1 MKSREMKNKSKI
13 LICAATTVAV
23 LALSAII
30 IRSYFFTRYDGKNAV
45 RVEIPAFSDKA
56 AVDSIIKESLPGS
69 YGRKVARLW
78 SAFSDAPF
86 RCHGSYLVRPGDE
99 AVRVA
104 KRIAEARQTPVRFTF
119 NNLRRF
125 EDLAGRAGHIFEFDS
140 IAFCQAA
147 DSILAAEGFSAE
159 NYSAAVLPD
168 TYEFYWTSPA
178 DVMLD
183 KLLTHRKKFWNDERR
198 KKAEKLGLTP
208 VQVHT
213 LASIV
218 EEESNKSDERPV
230 IARLYLN
237 RLGKNMFLQADPTV
251 KFGLGDFAAKRV
263 THQMT
268 LSESPYNT
276 YKHRGL
282 PPGPIRIVE
291 ANTLD
296 AVLNAPENNY
306 LYMCA
311 KPDFSGYHNFTND
324 YRRHTINAVLYH
336 RALNERG
343 IK

>member
-1 MKSREMKNKSKI
+1 MKNKSKL
-13 LICAATTVAV
+13 LICAAVIVAI
-23 LALSAII
+23 LAISAIAVK
-30 IRSYFFTRYDGKNAV
+30 SFFFARYKGEPV
-45 RVEIPAFSDKA
+45 RVEIPDFSDKV
-56 AVDSIIKESLPGS
+56 AVDSIIKSTLPGS
-69 YGRKVARLW
+69 YGSKVARIW
-78 SAFSDAPF
+78 SALNGDPLRS
-86 RCHGSYLVRPGDE
+86 RGSYLIQPGDE
-99 AVRVA
+99 AIRVA
-104 KRIAEARQTPVRFTF
+104 KRIAEARQTPIRFTF

-125 EDLAGRAGHIFEFDS
+125 EDLAGRAGRMFEFDS

-147 DSILAAEGFSAE
+147 DSVLGAQGFSPE

-168 TYEFYWTSPA
+168 TYEFYWTAPV

-208 VQVHT
+208 EQVHT

-237 RLGKNMFLQADPTV
+237 RLEKNMFLQADPTV
-251 KFGLGDFAAKRV
+251 KFALGDFAAKRV

-268 LSESPYNT
+268 LSDSPYNT
-276 YKHRGL
+276 YKSRGL

-324 YRRHTINAVLYH
+324 YRRHTINAALYH
-336 RALNERG
+336 RALNNRG

>member
-1 MKSREMKNKSKI
+1 MKNKSKI
-13 LICAATTVAV
+13 LICAATVVAV
-23 LALSAII
+23 IAISAVAVK
-30 IRSYFFTRYDGKNAV
+30 SYLFARYDGKNAV

-56 AVDSIIKESLPGS
+56 AVDSIIESSLGGS

-78 SAFSDAPF
+78 NALSKDAL
-86 RCHGSYLVRPGDE
+86 RSHGSYLVQPGDE

-104 KRIAEARQTPVRFTF
+104 KRIAEGRQTPVRFTF

-125 EDLAGRAGHIFEFDS
+125 EDLAGRAGRMLEVDS
-140 IAFCQAA
+140 LTFLETA
-147 DSILAAEGFSAE
+147 DSILSAEGFSPA
-159 NYSAAVLPD
+159 NYSAALLPD
-168 TYEFYWTSPA
+168 TYEFYWTSPT
-178 DVMLD
+178 DVIIEKMSA
-183 KLLTHRKKFWNDERR
+183 HRKKFWNDERR
-198 KKAEKLGLTP
+198 KKAAKLGLSP
-208 VQVHT
+208 EEVHT

-251 KFGLGDFAAKRV
+251 KFASGDFAARRV
-263 THQMT
+263 THDMT
-268 LSESPYNT
+268 LSDSPYNT

-291 ANTLD
+291 AATLD
-296 AVLNAPENNY
+296 AVLDAPENNY

-311 KPDFSGYHNFTND
+311 KPDFSGYHNFTDD

-336 RALNERG
+336 RALNNRG

>member
-1 MKSREMKNKSKI
+1 MNKKKI
-13 LICAATTVAV
+13 LIIVAAIA
-23 LALSAII
+23 AIIAISAIS
-30 IRSYFFTRYDGKNAV
+30 IRSYFFAKYKGEAV
-45 RVEIPAFSDKA
+45 RVEIPEFSDES
-56 AVDSIIKESLPGS
+56 AVDSIIKSTLPGS
-69 YGRKVARLW
+69 FGAKVAYIWKALDGDPGR
-78 SAFSDAPF
+78 S
-86 RCHGSYLVRPGDE
+86 HGSYLVKPGDE
-99 AVRVA
+99 AVRIA
-104 KRIAEARQTPVRFTF
+104 KRIVDARQTPIRFTF

-125 EDLAGRAGHIFEFDS
+125 EDLAGRAGRMFEFDS
-140 IAFCQAA
+140 IAFCKAA
-147 DSILAAEGFSAE
+147 DTILGAQGFSPA

-178 DVMLD
+178 DIIVE
-183 KLLTHRKKFWNDERR
+183 KLAFYRKKFWNDERLN
-198 KKAEKLGLTP
+198 KAQKLGLTP
-208 VQVHT
+208 EHVHI

-237 RLGKNMFLQADPTV
+237 RLNKKMFLQADPTV
-251 KFGLGDFAAKRV
+251 KFALGDFAARRV

-268 LSESPYNT
+268 MSDSPYNT
-276 YKHRGL
+276 YKNHGL
-282 PPGPIRIVE
+282 PPGPIRIAE
-291 ANTLD
+291 AKTLD
-296 AVLNAPENNY
+296 AVLDAPENNY

>member
-1 MKSREMKNKSKI
+1 MKNKSKI
-13 LICAATTVAV
+13 LICAATVVAV
-23 LALSAII
+23 IAISAVAVK
-30 IRSYFFTRYDGKNAV
+30 SYLFARYDGKNAV

-56 AVDSIIKESLPGS
+56 AVDSIIKSSLGGS
-69 YGRKVARLW
+69 FGRKVARLW
-78 SAFSDAPF
+78 NALSKDAL
-86 RCHGSYLVRPGDE
+86 RSHGSYLVQPGDE

-104 KRIAEARQTPVRFTF
+104 KRIAEGRQTPVRFTF

-125 EDLAGRAGHIFEFDS
+125 EDLAGRAGRMLEVDS
-140 IAFCQAA
+140 LAFLETA
-147 DSILAAEGFSAE
+147 DSILSAEGFSPA
-159 NYSAAVLPD
+159 NYSAALLPD

-178 DVMLD
+178 DVIIEKMSS
-183 KLLTHRKKFWNDERR
+183 HRKKFWNDERR
-198 KKAEKLGLTP
+198 KKAAKLGLSP
-208 VQVHT
+208 EEVHT

-251 KFGLGDFAAKRV
+251 KFASGDFAARRV
-263 THQMT
+263 THDMT

-291 ANTLD
+291 AATLD
-296 AVLNAPENNY
+296 AVLDAPENNY

-311 KPDFSGYHNFTND
+311 KPDFSGYHNFTSD

-336 RALNERG
+336 RALNNRG

>member
-1 MKSREMKNKSKI
+1 MKNKSKI
-13 LICAATTVAV
+13 LICAATIVAV
-23 LALSAII
+23 IAISAVAVK
-30 IRSYFFTRYDGKNAV
+30 SYLFARYDGKNAV

-56 AVDSIIKESLPGS
+56 AVDSIIKNSLGGS

-78 SAFSDAPF
+78 NALSKDAL
-86 RCHGSYLVRPGDE
+86 RSHGSYLVQLGDE

-104 KRIAEARQTPVRFTF
+104 KRIAEGRQTPVRFTF

-125 EDLAGRAGHIFEFDS
+125 EDLAGRAGRMLEVDS
-140 IAFCQAA
+140 LTFLETA
-147 DSILAAEGFSAE
+147 DSILSAEGFSPA
-159 NYSAAVLPD
+159 NYSAALLPD

-178 DVMLD
+178 DVIIEKMSA
-183 KLLTHRKKFWNDERR
+183 HRKKFWNDERR
-198 KKAEKLGLTP
+198 KKAAKLGLSP
-208 VQVHT
+208 EEVHT

-251 KFGLGDFAAKRV
+251 KFASGDFAARRV
-263 THQMT
+263 THDMT
-268 LSESPYNT
+268 LSDSPYNT

-291 ANTLD
+291 AATLD
-296 AVLNAPENNY
+296 AVLDAPENNY

-336 RALNERG
+336 RALNNRG